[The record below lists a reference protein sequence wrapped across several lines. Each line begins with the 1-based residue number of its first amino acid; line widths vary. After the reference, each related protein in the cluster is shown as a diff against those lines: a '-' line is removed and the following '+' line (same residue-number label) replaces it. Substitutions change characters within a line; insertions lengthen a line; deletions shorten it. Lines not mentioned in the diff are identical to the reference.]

1 LFVVCKIQLKK
12 SKVFSFSLIQICV
25 KLNYRIIVHFFG
37 LLLLFNGGF
46 MLISA
51 LVSFIYKDGV
61 TLNLVFSGVLVLVLG
76 VISMLSSLKHRK
88 EMNRREGYVVVA
100 FGWIIMTL
108 SGTIPYLFTG
118 AIPSFTNAFF
128 ETMSGYTT
136 TGASILND
144 IEAMPKGILF
154 WRSLTHWIGGMG
166 IIVLAIAILPL
177 LGIGGMELFAAEAPG
192 PSADKLHPRI
202 TDTAKRLWLIYF
214 GYTAAETILLQV
226 AGMSFFDAINHALC
240 TLSTGG
246 FSTKNASVAYW
257 NGQPIIQ
264 YIIIVFMFLA
274 GTNFVLSYFAFT
286 GKVQKIIKD
295 EEFKLYFKFIIV
307 FTVIAAL
314 IIYFKADVSAS
325 SIAHPMV
332 WGEAESAFRHG
343 SFQVISVI
351 TTTGFVTA
359 DYTMW
364 TPFLVVL
371 FFGLMFLGGSAG
383 STSGGVKVMRHLILI
398 KNGFLEFKR
407 TLHPNA
413 VLPVRYNNKAISGEI
428 VFNIL
433 GFFILYMLSFIIG
446 GLGFSMM
453 GIEFESAIGLAA
465 SSLGNVGPALGDFG
479 PVNNYSNLP
488 SIGKWWCSFLM
499 LIGRLE
505 LFTVLILLTPFFWR
519 NR

>member
-1 LFVVCKIQLKK
+1 MR
-12 SKVFSFSLIQICV
+12 
-25 KLNYRIIVHFFG
+25 LNYKIIFHFLG
-37 LLLLFNGGF
+37 LLLVFNGAF
-46 MLISA
+46 MLLAA
-51 LVSFIYKDGV
+51 LVGAIYKDGV
-61 TLNLVFSGVLVLVLG
+61 SGQ
-76 VISMLSSLKHRK
+76 ISLAGFITMAFGAIAMFFTRSHRK
-88 EMNRREGYVVVA
+88 EINKREGYIVVA
-100 FGWIIMTL
+100 FGWIIMSL
-108 SGTIPYLFTG
+108 SGTLPYVISG
-118 AIPSFTNAFF
+118 SIPSFTNAFF

-144 IEAMPKGILF
+144 IEILPKGILF

-177 LGIGGMELFAAEAPG
+177 LGIGGMQLFAAEAPG

-214 GYTAAETILLQV
+214 GYTAAETILLKV
-226 AGMSFFDAINHALC
+226 AGMSFFDAMNHALS

-257 NGQPIIQ
+257 NHQPLIQ

-274 GTNFVLSYFAFT
+274 GTNFVLSYFAFK
-286 GKVQKIIKD
+286 GKLQKVFRD
-295 EEFKLYFKFIIV
+295 EEFSLYFKFIVI
-307 FTVIAAL
+307 FTAIATL
-314 IIYFKADVSAS
+314 IIYFRADLSQS
-325 SIAHPMV
+325 TIHHPMV
-332 WGEAESAFRHG
+332 WGKGESAFRHG
-343 SFQVISVI
+343 LFQVLSIV
-351 TTTGFVTA
+351 TTTGFVSA
-359 DYTMW
+359 DYTLW
-364 TPFLVVL
+364 TPFLIVF

-383 STSGGVKVMRHLILI
+383 STSGGVKVVRHLILI

-413 VLPVRYNNKAISGEI
+413 ILPVRYNMRAISGDI

-446 GLGFSMM
+446 ALVFSMFQ
-453 GIEFESAIGLAA
+453 IDFHSAVGLSA
-465 SSLGNVGPALGDFG
+465 SSLGNVGPAFGSFG
-479 PVNNYSNLP
+479 PVNNYAALP
-488 SIGKWWCSFLM
+488 DLGKWWASFLM

-505 LFTVLILLTPFFWR
+505 LFTVLILFTPFFWR